1 MNAIETKIQE
11 ILDRGFDVP
20 SIFKSVLMKESVFT
34 HDEEILDV
42 VFLEREYFNDTKK
55 SSNVFSKAKLLVAT
69 SHGLILIE
77 EGMNEIN
84 TNYLGFKMKHIMYS
98 KIASIE
104 LDICLLQGIL
114 KISFDSNSNTE
125 TTIEF
130 NTSKYYRSFEEFID
144 VVRKKMVAYMT
155 ATV

>member
-1 MNAIETKIQE
+1 MSANEMKIQE
-11 ILDRGFDVP
+11 VLNRGFDVP

-42 VFLEREYFNDTKK
+42 VFLEREYFNEQKK
-55 SSNVFSKAKLLVAT
+55 PSNVFSKAKLLVAT

-84 TNYLGFKMKHIMYS
+84 TNYMGFKIKYIMYG

-104 LDICLLQGIL
+104 LDICLLQGIF
-114 KISFDSNSNTE
+114 KIASDTSSNAEATV
-125 TTIEF
+125 EF
-130 NTSKYYRSFEEFID
+130 NTSKYGRHFEDFID
-144 VVRKKMVAYMT
+144 VVRGKMVAYM
-155 ATV
+155 